1 VSESKKRLEL
11 GSVALLVAGL
21 MFMEFLDGAILPTA
35 APTIARSFHLFS
47 SQIGICVTTY
57 MVTIV
62 CLIPVATWLAEKY
75 GVRKVMLSS
84 ITLFTA
90 ASVLCAIST
99 NLVELTV
106 MRILQGLGAST
117 MVPIGRLVVMR
128 STEKN
133 QVITAI
139 SYLVWPALIAPVVA
153 PVLGGLI
160 IAHLSWPWIFMI
172 NLPLGIFALLIAIK
186 IVPDIEGA
194 STDKLDWTGFYGT
207 TIALGSIVF
216 GCAALGAPHINV
228 AATLILFAAGIGV
241 GWPTIRHFGKTDQP
255 LIDLAPMK
263 IQTFKINNVSG
274 LLYRTAHNTAPFAL
288 PLLFQDKYGWSAAR
302 SGQVL
307 FFYMLGNLGFK
318 VFTTPLMKYFRF
330 KPLIIFTTFA
340 SLLMALGMAT
350 MSANL
355 SLIWMGLLLV
365 VAGSIRSLGMTLYN
379 TLTYAD
385 LDQEMMAHANT
396 LAAMSQQM
404 ASVFAVAVAVISMKF
419 GNLFFGSTYQFT
431 FVFAVTG
438 LMLMLSLIE
447 VVALP
452 KLAGDSLH
460 K

>member
-1 VSESKKRLEL
+1 VSKSKNRLEL

-35 APTIARSFHLFS
+35 APTIARSFHLVS

-84 ITLFTA
+84 ITLFTV

-99 NLVELTV
+99 NLVELTA

-207 TIALGSIVF
+207 TVALGSVVF
-216 GCAALGAPHINV
+216 GCAALGAPHINLMT
-228 AATLILFAAGIGV
+228 TLILFAIGIGV

-263 IQTFKINNVSG
+263 IQTFKINNISG

-318 VFTTPLMKYFRF
+318 VFTTPLMKHFRF
-330 KPLIIFTTFA
+330 KPLILFTTGISLIMAFA
-340 SLLMALGMAT
+340 MAT
-350 MSANL
+350 MNQNL
-355 SLIWMGLLLV
+355 SLFWMGILLV
-365 VAGSIRSLGMTLYN
+365 SAGSIRSLGMTLYN

-385 LDQEMMAHANT
+385 LEQEMMADANS
-396 LAAMSQQM
+396 LAAMTQQM

-419 GNLFFGSTYQFT
+419 GNLVFGSANQFT
-431 FVFAVTG
+431 VVFAVTG
-438 LMLMLSLIE
+438 VMLMLSLIE
-447 VVALP
+447 VVQLP
-452 KLAGDSLH
+452 KLAGDSLR